1 MKREVMPSG
10 GSSLP
15 LRKMKRNTFQDTRFV
30 VCLSLLYLPGPLI
43 VNVLAWCLWLTPVI
57 LATWESIR
65 HITVW
70 GQPWQ
75 IVCEAPISKTTRAKW
90 IESVVQ
96 VNILKAWSP
105 KLSPNLPTHTH
116 TKRTSIVSD
125 FQFPPF
131 LRQRTLSSFRKSHHC
146 HCFHLQ

>member
-57 LATWESIR
+57 LAL
-65 HITVW
+65 
-70 GQPWQ
+70 GQP
-75 IVCEAPISKTTRAKW
+75 R
-90 IESVVQ
+90 
-96 VNILKAWSP
+96 P
-105 KLSPNLPTHTH
+105 KGS
-116 TKRTSIVSD
+116 
-125 FQFPPF
+125 
-131 LRQRTLSSFRKSHHC
+131 
-146 HCFHLQ
+146 